1 MIETERD
8 RQCLERLRL
17 RDPAALEE
25 LYDRHGGLL
34 YSVILRIVGR
44 PADAEE
50 VLQEAWLQ
58 VWRSADRYDAGRG
71 AVVAWLLT
79 VARSRAIDRVRSAV
93 SRNRMEERVEA
104 DPPVS
109 GDGPPEDV
117 ERGQVRERVR
127 AALEVLAPQ
136 QRQVLE
142 LAYFSGLSQTEI
154 AARLGAPLG
163 TVKSWARQGLSK
175 LREQLP
181 EGLRT

>member
-1 MIETERD
+1 
-8 RQCLERLRL
+8 
-17 RDPAALEE
+17 
-25 LYDRHGGLL
+25 
-34 YSVILRIVGR
+34 
-44 PADAEE
+44 
-50 VLQEAWLQ
+50 
-58 VWRSADRYDAGRG
+58 
-71 AVVAWLLT
+71 
-79 VARSRAIDRVRSAV
+79 
-93 SRNRMEERVEA
+93 MEERVEA

-109 GDGPPEDV
+109 EGGPPEDV
-117 ERGQVRERVR
+117 ERGQVRDRVL

-142 LAYFSGLSQTEI
+142 LAYFGGLSQTEI